1 MKRLIGIFTAAVL
14 CMLPTLALASIWN
27 IDQEHSNIGFKV
39 RHLMVSNVKGSF
51 SKVQGII
58 NIDEKDLTRSSAKVT
73 IDTASIDTGVD
84 KRDAHLR
91 SPDFLDVDKFPTM
104 TFVSTKVAKNG
115 KGRLKVTGDL
125 TLHGVTRPVILDVEE
140 LSREG
145 KDPMGNLRR
154 GASATT
160 KISRKDFGIG
170 WNKVLETGGVVVGD
184 EIAISI
190 DIEIIK
196 AK

>member
-1 MKRLIGIFTAAVL
+1 MKRLIGIFTAAAF
-14 CMLPTLALASIWN
+14 CMFPTLALASTWN
-27 IDQEHSNIGFKV
+27 IDPEHSSIGFKV

-51 SKVQGII
+51 GKVQGII
-58 NIDEKDLTRSSAKVT
+58 NIDEKHLTRSNARVT

-91 SPDFLDVDKFPTM
+91 SPDFLDVDKFPIM
-104 TFVSTKVAKNG
+104 TFVSTNVAKSG
-115 KGRLKVTGDL
+115 KGWLKVTGDL
-125 TLHGVTRPVILDVEE
+125 TLHGVTRPVMLEVEE